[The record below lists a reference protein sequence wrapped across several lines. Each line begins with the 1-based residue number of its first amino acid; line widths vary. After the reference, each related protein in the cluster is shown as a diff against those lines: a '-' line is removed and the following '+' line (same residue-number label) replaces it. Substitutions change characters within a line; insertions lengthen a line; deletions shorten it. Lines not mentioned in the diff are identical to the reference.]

1 MNVAIY
7 ARVSTDEQATAGT
20 IENQLHAI
28 REYCASRGYSIIA
41 EFCDEGVSGTVPFE
55 ERPQAAR
62 LLAMAGEGMFDR
74 TVIYCVDRLARDV
87 VEASLARKSLER
99 EAPPEFV
106 TQSFDGTPEGEL
118 GFNMFA
124 SIAQYER
131 RVIARRTKQGRHKSA
146 RKGAYM
152 ATVPAY
158 GYRKGEDRKAE
169 IDEEEAAVVR
179 QIFEWCNNEDLG
191 TWAIAERLNS
201 SGVETPNHY
210 PLRPNKV
217 GKPPK
222 RRRAERWGPTT
233 ISKMLRARRY
243 VGSGTYGPK
252 KGPKTATT
260 YPAIIDAETFERA
273 KTALDRRRTAY
284 LTGGLNGY
292 LLAGFIRCR
301 VCGAAC
307 TGAKTGRNKRL
318 AYHCGGWRRGRRAGH
333 GRYYWYADGV
343 EEWVRGEIRRL
354 LYRPDTLQHRVEA
367 WLERELDELHSLKE
381 EQERLIRK
389 LDDLPAQEKR
399 VLEAHRKAI
408 TSDDQLARQLDAI
421 AKEKTNVEA
430 RLAEIKDDRDR
441 GIDYLTDFKVK
452 SDLLNAVRELGIE
465 RLRQGGVDATTIQ
478 FSPALDLLFTPE
490 DYRAVMREL
499 GITVYVEASGGASI
513 EMGLR
518 LAANSFLRS

>member
-1 MNVAIY
+1 MTNVAIY
-7 ARVSTDEQATAGT
+7 TRVSTDEQATVGT

-28 REYCASRGYSIIA
+28 REYCGSRGYSIIA
-41 EFCDEGVSGTVPFE
+41 EFCDEGVSGTVPFD
-55 ERPQAAR
+55 ERPKAAR

-99 EAPPEFV
+99 GAPPEFV

-124 SIAQYER
+124 AIAQYER

-146 RKGAYM
+146 RNGAYM

-158 GYRKGEDRKAE
+158 GYRKGEDGKAE

-179 QIFEWCNNEDLG
+179 QIFRWSTDEYLG

-201 SGVETPNHY
+201 SGIETPNHY
-210 PLRPNKV
+210 PLRLKD

-222 RRRAERWGPTT
+222 RRRAAEWGATS
-233 ISKMLRARRY
+233 ISKILKAKRY
-243 VGSGTYGPK
+243 VGSGKYGPE
-252 KGPKTATT
+252 TAT
-260 YPAIIDAETFERA
+260 YPAIIDADTFETA
-273 KTALDRRRTAY
+273 QTALARRRTAY

-354 LYRPDTLQHRVEA
+354 LYRPETLQHRVQA

-389 LDDLPAQEKR
+389 LDDLPTQEER
-399 VLEAHRKAI
+399 VLETHRKAI

-421 AKEKTNVEA
+421 AKEKANVEA

-441 GIDYLTDFKVK
+441 GIDYLTYFKVK
-452 SDLLNAVRELGIE
+452 SDLLNAVREMGIE

-499 GITVYVEASGGASI
+499 GVTVYTEANGGASI
-513 EMGLR
+513 EMGIR
-518 LAANSFLRS
+518 LAASSFPRS